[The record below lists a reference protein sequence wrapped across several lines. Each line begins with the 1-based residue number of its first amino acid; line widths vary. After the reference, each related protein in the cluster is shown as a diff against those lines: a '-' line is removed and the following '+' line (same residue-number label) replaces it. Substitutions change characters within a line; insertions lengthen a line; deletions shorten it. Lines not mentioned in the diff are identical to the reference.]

1 MGGEWQF
8 TDFYDLDRQREL
20 DELIFGTPQ
29 ESPKETLTLKQ
40 YTDITILLDRSG
52 SMSAIREPMESAY
65 KEFLLKHAE
74 VPSTRITLMQFDDV
88 NPLQIVYQD
97 VPIKDAR
104 GLRLEPRGNTP
115 LLDAFCNAIDKT
127 GERLSD
133 LSKEERPDQVLF
145 VVITDGEENAS
156 KKYRRHDVFNRV
168 SKQREF
174 FGWNFVYLGAN
185 QDAIK
190 EAASFGIP
198 MQWSMNYAH
207 TPSGIGG
214 ATRSL
219 MSNTVAYAASEGAL
233 RGKSVKSFSP
243 EQRQE
248 AEAK

>member
-1 MGGEWQF
+1 M
-8 TDFYDLDRQREL
+8 
-20 DELIFGTPQ
+20 
-29 ESPKETLTLKQ
+29 KQ

-52 SMSAIREPMESAY
+52 SMGVIKESMESAY
-65 KEFLLKHAE
+65 KEFLTKHSE
-74 VPSTRITLMQFDDV
+74 IPTTRITLMQFDDI

-97 VPIKDAR
+97 VPIKEAR

-156 KKYRRHDVFNRV
+156 KKYKRYDVSSRV
-168 SKQREF
+168 SKQRES
-174 FGWNFVYLGAN
+174 FGWNFIYLGAN

-198 MQWSMNYAH
+198 MQWAMTYSH
-207 TPSGIGG
+207 TDKGVGG
-214 ATRSL
+214 SSAAL
-219 MSNTVAYAASEGAL
+219 MSNTVAYAATQGSMRSRA
-233 RGKSVKSFSP
+233 VKSFTN

-248 AEAK
+248 AENQ